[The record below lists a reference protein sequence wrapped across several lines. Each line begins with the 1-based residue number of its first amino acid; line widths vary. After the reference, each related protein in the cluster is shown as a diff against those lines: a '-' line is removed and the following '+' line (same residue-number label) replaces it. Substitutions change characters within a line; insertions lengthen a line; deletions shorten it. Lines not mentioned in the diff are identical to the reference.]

1 MEKIRNRVFVL
12 TAILAAAGLLSVW
25 LSAQWYAPKGDGSY
39 LKDFPID
46 HEDWKGERIEMDKI
60 VADVLE
66 TDALVLNRY
75 KRDQKSVLLAIVYY
89 PDAKV
94 DFHTPE
100 ACYKATGVKI
110 KKRIKPISLNAVG
123 SVDVNEL
130 DIDRGSS
137 KELVYYFYKS
147 GNFIGNSYNRLRFNL
162 VLNNLFSKE
171 KSGALVRISTPVI
184 GDGDDPDSR
193 LLRFLDDFVP
203 LFKKYL

>member
-1 MEKIRNRVFVL
+1 MEKIRNRVLVL
-12 TAILAAAGLLSVW
+12 MAILAAAGLLSGW
-25 LSAQWYAPKGDGSY
+25 FSAQWYAPKGTGSY

-75 KRDQKSVLLAIVYY
+75 VKDQKAVLLAIVYY

-94 DFHTPE
+94 DFHAPE
-100 ACYKATGVKI
+100 ACYSGRGIKI
-110 KKRIKPISLNAVG
+110 DKHIRAVDLNALG
-123 SVDVNEL
+123 TIHVNEL
-130 DIDRGSS
+130 NIDRGNS
-137 KELVYYFYKS
+137 KELAYYFYKS
-147 GNFIGNSYNRLRFNL
+147 GNFMGNSYFRLRFNL
-162 VLNNLFSKE
+162 ILNNLLANE

-184 GDGDDPDSR
+184 GDGDDADSR
-193 LLRFLDDFVP
+193 LINFLDDFVP